1 MLCAFAQRYV
11 LGMVCVPTNQKEEAQ
26 HSHGTGWGRTLA
38 RAASSKGNGMKVELV
53 LLTMVKAGLRRLE
66 LSPSSSAMYRK
77 EAHAYLQHTDLSSN
91 VKITM
96 FGNQS
101 KITRPTKKQKTTE
114 RGEKSTDRNR
124 PRKISRQG
132 Y

>member
-101 KITRPTKKQKTTE
+101 KITRPTKKQKTE
-114 RGEKSTDRNR
+114 
-124 PRKISRQG
+124 
-132 Y
+132 